1 MDVGDHHQVGG
12 STVVEGL
19 VQTQD
24 SEEAWSELR
33 SQDRKK
39 IGQRSV
45 DEGTDN

>member
-33 SQDRKK
+33 SRGRK

-45 DEGTDN
+45 DEGIDN

>member
-1 MDVGDHHQVGG
+1 MDVGDHHQVSG

-33 SQDRKK
+33 SRGRK

-45 DEGTDN
+45 DEGIDN